1 MAKRDLCLESSV
13 PLLVLSGGRNSVGG
27 RRRKEFLCTVL
38 RGDAVLCALLQADK
52 HALLQSHCRPVWPDY
67 VFAACGKNSHMGSKE
82 RNKNLAKARA
92 GKGDR
97 KADKNYF
104 MDGIAKVFLPPP
116 FVLRSTPSPFFCF
129 PLAGREEGPK
139 GKKTFFLPQSLVC
152 TVYGAAA
159 CCTYCTRRL
168 RWWGGLYLGVWRRRG
183 KKVSGGGGNKTLV
196 PATQAQTVESAGKL
210 KLLKH
215 KLRNGFLW
223 DPAAA
228 ARAPFSHHYV
238 FKCLKYP
245 PEGKEDPSLR
255 DAHRKKKTF
264 PPLHFVPP
272 LPIILLSRAKGPTRI
287 FPSLQPAGCLMS
299 LPLPLRRPL
308 EPVCAV

>member
-1 MAKRDLCLESSV
+1 MLSSAPCCRQTNMHCFKAIAGQFGQIMYLRHAAKIHIWEAKKETKIWPKPEL
-13 PLLVLSGGRNSVGG
+13 GKGIA
-27 RRRKEFLCTVL
+27 RRKKTILWMELPKFFSL
-38 RGDAVLCALLQADK
+38 
-52 HALLQSHCRPVWPDY
+52 PP
-67 VFAACGKNSHMGSKE
+67 
-82 RNKNLAKARA
+82 
-92 GKGDR
+92 
-97 KADKNYF
+97 
-104 MDGIAKVFLPPP
+104 FLPAI
-116 FVLRSTPSPFFCF
+116 SPL
-129 PLAGREEGPK
+129 PLFLFSFGGEGGGAK
-139 GKKTFFLPQSLVC
+139 GGKTFFLPQSLVC

-210 KLLKH
+210 KLRKH

-245 PEGKEDPSLR
+245 P
-255 DAHRKKKTF
+255 
-264 PPLHFVPP
+264 
-272 LPIILLSRAKGPTRI
+272 
-287 FPSLQPAGCLMS
+287 
-299 LPLPLRRPL
+299 
-308 EPVCAV
+308 